1 MPGVQTYTLIQ
12 EQVIGTPS
20 GVVSFQSIPQTY
32 EDLVLEI
39 NMGVT
44 TAAPA
49 IVGRLNNDSGSNY
62 SYTYMSGNGSTVGS
76 SRGSNVSYFWAGM
89 SMAGAPTSFS
99 SVLTCTFLSYSN
111 TSVNKTIISNAGSAA
126 AEADASVSL
135 WRSTAAVNR
144 IDISAGGSF
153 PFTTFLTGSTFR
165 LYGIVG

>member
-1 MPGVQTYTLIQ
+1 MGIPTYTLIQ
-12 EQVIGTPS
+12 EQIIGTPS

-32 EDLVLEI
+32 EDLILEI

-44 TAAPA
+44 AAAPA

-62 SYTYMSGNGSTVGS
+62 SYTYMSGNGSTTGS

-89 SMAGAPTSFS
+89 SMVGAQTSFS
-99 SVLTCTFLSYSN
+99 SILTCTFMSYSN
-111 TSVNKTIISNAGSAA
+111 TSTNKTIINSGGSAA

-135 WRSTAAVNR
+135 WRSTVAINR

-153 PFTTFLTGSTFR
+153 PATTFLTGSTFR
-165 LYGIVG
+165 LYGVIA